1 MSNGNKYVTK
11 NYGGKNNVFV
21 SSVAFQWLISKS
33 RKVSAVK
40 KNVFLDI
47 LRSRIRLISPLIC

>member
-40 KNVFLDI
+40 NVFLD
-47 LRSRIRLISPLIC
+47 